1 MEKKNYKILVVDDEI
16 EYQRVFSYLLKRNGY
31 DVITASGARE
41 SLNLLESNEINL
53 IMTDLKMPDMDGLEL
68 VKAVKSE
75 YEDIDIMI
83 ITAFGS
89 IESAVEAMKYGA
101 CGYSIKNSE
110 PEALLAD
117 VDRLA
122 KIKMLEKEN
131 KILTEQNS
139 PDSDIFLKS
148 KSPAYRDLLE
158 TCRQI
163 ADSDINVLL
172 LGESGVGKEVAAKYI
187 HDLSSR
193 KARHFIPVNCQVFGE
208 GTLESELFGHEKGA
222 FTGANEKRIGRF
234 EAADHGTLFLDEIG
248 DIPLSLQGK
257 LLRVL
262 ENRTIER
269 VGSNKP
275 IALDIRLISA
285 TNKDLEEEITHGLFR
300 EDLLYRINTMTVT
313 VPPLRRR
320 KEDLPDMIEFF
331 IRKIEKEQKKKILDI
346 EPLTLDF
353 LYQYDYPGN
362 IRELKNLL
370 ERMVALS
377 DDGILRSRGFAKSP
391 SVPADAG
398 TAQGQR
404 EVLPLR
410 TARGIFEKEHI
421 ENALAVTGGNVAA
434 AAKLLD
440 ITKRQL
446 WNKIAEYKIQR

>member
-1 MEKKNYKILVVDDEI
+1 M
-16 EYQRVFSYLLKRNGY
+16 
-31 DVITASGARE
+31 
-41 SLNLLESNEINL
+41 
-53 IMTDLKMPDMDGLEL
+53 
-68 VKAVKSE
+68 
-75 YEDIDIMI
+75 
-83 ITAFGS
+83 
-89 IESAVEAMKYGA
+89 
-101 CGYSIKNSE
+101 
-110 PEALLAD
+110 AD

-285 TNKDLEEEITHGLFR
+285 TNKDLEEEITRGLFR

-391 SVPADAG
+391 SVPASAG

>member
-1 MEKKNYKILVVDDEI
+1 MERQE
-16 EYQRVFSYLLKRNGY
+16 QLL
-31 DVITASGARE
+31 
-41 SLNLLESNEINL
+41 
-53 IMTDLKMPDMDGLEL
+53 
-68 VKAVKSE
+68 
-75 YEDIDIMI
+75 
-83 ITAFGS
+83 
-89 IESAVEAMKYGA
+89 
-101 CGYSIKNSE
+101 
-110 PEALLAD
+110 
-117 VDRLA
+117 
-122 KIKMLEKEN
+122 
-131 KILTEQNS
+131 
-139 PDSDIFLKS
+139 
-148 KSPAYRDLLE
+148 
-158 TCRQI
+158 
-163 ADSDINVLL
+163 
-172 LGESGVGKEVAAKYI
+172 
-187 HDLSSR
+187 
-193 KARHFIPVNCQVFGE
+193 
-208 GTLESELFGHEKGA
+208 
-222 FTGANEKRIGRF
+222 FTANEKRIGRF

-285 TNKDLEEEITHGLFR
+285 TNKDLEEEITRGLFR

-391 SVPADAG
+391 SVPGIRRHGAG
-398 TAQGQR
+398 AARSAAPAYRQR
-404 EVLPLR
+404 HFREG
-410 TARGIFEKEHI
+410 THQKC
-421 ENALAVTGGNVAA
+421 TGGNGRQCCRRRETSGYHETAA
-434 AAKLLD
+434 L
-440 ITKRQL
+440 
-446 WNKIAEYKIQR
+446 E